1 MRGYMDNLNL
11 MYVAFTRAKEVLYL
25 GVPEREEDK
34 LTHVG
39 DLLKQ
44 LMPLTPGKGPA
55 LDTLD
60 RYRRDQ
66 LISVGTFPV
75 SLQQAEEAG
84 PWQFNQ
90 YPVIRRKVPL
100 KVRMR
105 SDEYFVDE
113 EGRYQSGRM
122 FGNIMHQLFSGIDD
136 LSDVDRV
143 VNAYHRQGLL
153 PGMARERIS
162 EYIHERIDQAGVRPW
177 FSSGQR
183 KIHKER
189 SILCGNGIVIRPDRV
204 MVEGELAT
212 VVDFKFG
219 EVEREQDQRQVSH
232 YMQHLLK
239 LGYRKVDGFVWYV
252 NLGKTIQIPVT

>member
-1 MRGYMDNLNL
+1 MDNLNL

-25 GVPEREEDK
+25 GVPEREEEK
-34 LTHVG
+34 LNHVG

-55 LDTLD
+55 LDALD

-66 LISVGTFPV
+66 LISIGTLPV
-75 SLQQAEEAG
+75 PLQQVEETG
-84 PWQFNQ
+84 SWQFNQ

-100 KVRMR
+100 QVRMR

-143 VNAYHRQGLL
+143 VNAFQRKGLL

-162 EYIHERIDQAGVRPW
+162 EYIHKRIDQAEVRPW

-183 KIHKER
+183 KIYKER

-219 EVEREQDQRQVSH
+219 EVERAQDQHQVSR

-239 LGYRKVDGFVWYV
+239 LGYRQVDGFVWYV
-252 NLGKTIQIPVT
+252 NLDKTIQIPAP